1 MRFFITGAGGQ
12 LGHDVMNEVN
22 QRGHEAVGSGS
33 KPAYSGVQDGSA
45 VCSLPYV
52 QLDIRDRAAVT
63 EIIAAARAAH
73 IHDMI
78 LSLPDGYDTVIT
90 DSGNSISK
98 GQKQLLTIARAMLM
112 RSSMLILD

>member
-45 VCSLPYV
+45 VCFMQYRLCGPRRGK
-52 QLDIRDRAAVT
+52 QPLAA
-63 EIIAAARAAH
+63 
-73 IHDMI
+73 
-78 LSLPDGYDTVIT
+78 G
-90 DSGNSISK
+90 
-98 GQKQLLTIARAMLM
+98 
-112 RSSMLILD
+112 